1 MEFIILSL
9 GLLFVTFWTYFSD
22 LFGKLARI
30 IIATLFLGLAFC
42 AIAVV
47 IYLDSFTISFILL
60 FAAVVV
66 FIDMKRVYDNYGYC
80 DDPFKLFN
88 MEIVKVSIMVL
99 CMCLISQYA
108 TIFRWFSGGGDL
120 VHSLFNGDVAAKI
133 FYCLAM
139 TGLVAIV
146 DASKQTKIYA
156 GFEPGEDDLILTGYV
171 VGYEGKTYFGKSK
184 LVLEVDLDEYKR
196 QSGAD
201 TAENYGP
208 IDNHGN
214 FDGLGRFVKY
224 DGFGRRK
231 RFRRSENV
239 QAANTLSSVRPSQNG
254 SIVYFVTA
262 MRYDKDEYPINTV
275 FLVNYSDAKHM
286 LYVMDEM
293 NSNKQGITICAS
305 LGFFAFI
312 TCLTYFV
319 RNL

>member
-47 IYLDSFTISFILL
+47 IYLDSYTVSIILL
-60 FAAVVV
+60 FAAIVV

-80 DDPFKLFN
+80 DDAFKLFN

-108 TIFRWFSGGGDL
+108 TIYRWFSGGGDL
-120 VHSLFNGDVAAKI
+120 VHSLFNGDIAAKI

-156 GFEPGEDDLILTGYV
+156 GFQPGENDLILTGYV

-196 QSGAD
+196 QSGD
-201 TAENYGP
+201 EESV
-208 IDNHGN
+208 H
-214 FDGLGRFVKY
+214 
-224 DGFGRRK
+224 
-231 RFRRSENV
+231 
-239 QAANTLSSVRPSQNG
+239 SSDKA

-262 MRYDKDEYPINTV
+262 MRYNIDDYPLNDV
-275 FLVNYSDAKHM
+275 FLVNYSDSKHM
-286 LYVMDEM
+286 LYVIDEM

-312 TCLTYFV
+312 TCLTYFI